1 MLRSALP
8 TSRGAFPS
16 PRGASPTPRG
26 ALIYPRGASST
37 SLHHP
42 CPGVHCLL
50 PGVHPPCPGFHHP
63 PPCRAGGFGA
73 PLPLLFPQFSA
84 LLQAPGLLPASLLP
98 PWSSLESTWS
108 SRGFPLVLPRP
119 RRARSSVGPCAPR
132 VLGPLPTPTSA
143 AAATVAHRH
152 HPAHSEK
159 EGEGTQTSP
168 APFCSPL
175 TRGGHT
181 QSGPSTQRGS
191 AVAGHTEEYVGQTPF
206 PTPFPSC
213 SEILPEGPDLGH

>member
-84 LLQAPGLLPASLLP
+84 LSQAPGLLPGSLLP
-98 PWSSLESTWS
+98 SWSSLESTWS

-152 HPAHSEK
+152 QPAHSEK
-159 EGEGTQTSP
+159 GG
-168 APFCSPL
+168 
-175 TRGGHT
+175 GGHPNQPCT
-181 QSGPSTQRGS
+181 LLQSPDQRWAHPEWPQYPEGLSSGRAHRGICGS
-191 AVAGHTEEYVGQTPF
+191 DPLPHPF
-206 PTPFPSC
+206 PK
-213 SEILPEGPDLGH
+213 LL